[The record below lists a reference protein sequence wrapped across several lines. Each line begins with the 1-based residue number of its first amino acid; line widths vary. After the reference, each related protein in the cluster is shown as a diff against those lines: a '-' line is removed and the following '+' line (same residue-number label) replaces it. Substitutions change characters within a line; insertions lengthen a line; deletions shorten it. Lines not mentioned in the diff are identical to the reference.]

1 MTSKNSV
8 AAQNRFVYY
17 PDRLIRMPGPGMP
30 LLSNITNLLSEP
42 IFKGAVSGAF
52 FEYMKWR
59 PKRPDDLKD
68 ESIGS
73 FISRRFGSALA
84 NNVVSAVIHGIYAG
98 DIYKLSARTI
108 LPGAWQSE
116 SERGSVLEGQLYA
129 ATTGRRPV
137 ATDDVEIIKDFNS
150 QLAMSD
156 TLEAVKKSSVFTFK
170 GGIGELAD
178 RLERKLLGSRNVQI
192 HEKTQV
198 NRVRLQPDEEGLRVR
213 LFLWAELCLLPPL

>member
-17 PDRLIRMPGPGMP
+17 PDRLVRMPGPGMP

-52 FEYMKWR
+52 FEFMEWR

-198 NRVRLQPDEEGLRVR
+198 NRVRLQPDEKGLRVR